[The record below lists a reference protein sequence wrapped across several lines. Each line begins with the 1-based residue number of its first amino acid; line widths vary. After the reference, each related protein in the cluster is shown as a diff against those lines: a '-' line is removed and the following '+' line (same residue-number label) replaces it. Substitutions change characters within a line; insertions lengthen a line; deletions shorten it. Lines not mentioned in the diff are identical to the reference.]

1 VDDELGAC
9 HEGCLVGSEK
19 QHNPRDLLRVPVRFI
34 GEIDGIESIWSRV
47 RI

>member
-19 QHNPRDLLRVPVRFI
+19 QHNPRDLRVPVRFI
-34 GEIDGIESIWSRV
+34 AEIDGIESIWSRV